1 MLADYDTTGTIDAL
15 DLAMFV
21 QSLETDD
28 YYNELGPVTGTV
40 PHFITSPDSLMDIE
54 DVMAFVMMWN
64 WYVTNNGGLLRQ
76 LADFGEP
83 IDIEAT
89 HDSLYFDLPP
99 GVLAYEVQV
108 LHNPEIISFGTV
120 ESNSTV
126 KLQSTDKEVGL
137 FNLINAPNEQT
148 HVSIPIN
155 ISGKE
160 ADITFVIRAIGYDN
174 RIISQQTSKMTVHN
188 IPEQFALHHNYPNP
202 FNPVTTIQYDIPV
215 DAEVIL
221 DVYDILGRHVKT
233 LIHANQTAGYKSIR
247 WNGTNDQGRLASAGM
262 YFYHLQTVG
271 YSKIRK
277 MVLLK

>member
-1 MLADYDTTGTIDAL
+1 MSQILNTVFL
-15 DLAMFV
+15 N
-21 QSLETDD
+21 D
-28 YYNELGPVTGTV
+28 YYNELGPVAGTA
-40 PHFITSPDSLMDIE
+40 PHFTSILDSVMDIE

-108 LHNPEIISFGTV
+108 QHNPESISFGNV

-155 ISGKE
+155 MSGKE

-174 RIISQQTSKMTVHN
+174 MIISQQTSKMTVHN

-202 FNPVTTIQYDIPV
+202 FNPVTTIQYDIPI
-215 DAEVIL
+215 DAEVL
-221 DVYDILGRHVKT
+221 LVVYDILGRHVMT
-233 LIHANQTAGYKSIR
+233 LVNTSQTAGYKSIK
-247 WNGTNDQGRLASAGM
+247 WNGTNDHGQLVSAGM
-262 YFYHLQTVG
+262 YFYHLQAG
-271 YSKIRK
+271 KFSKVRK

>member
-1 MLADYDTTGTIDAL
+1 LSFL
-15 DLAMFV
+15 K
-21 QSLETDD
+21 
-28 YYNELGPVTGTV
+28 N
-40 PHFITSPDSLMDIE
+40 
-54 DVMAFVMMWN
+54 
-64 WYVTNNGGLLRQ
+64 Q

-99 GVLAYEVQV
+99 GILAYEVQV
-108 LHNPEIISFGTV
+108 QHNPEIISFGTV

-155 ISGKE
+155 MSGKE
-160 ADITFVIRAIGYDN
+160 ADITFVIRAIGHDN
-174 RIISQQTSKMTVHN
+174 MIISQQTSKMTVHN

-221 DVYDILGRHVKT
+221 VVYDIVGRHVKT

-247 WNGTNDQGRLASAGM
+247 WNGMNDLGQSVSAGM
-262 YFYHLQTVG
+262 YFYHLQAIG
-271 YSKIRK
+271 YSKVRK